1 MTVARIIKV
10 ETKGV
15 PTHCAEPSD
24 VYEHTFVVR
33 QWENVLDRP
42 EEPEISARFL
52 DPEVRAQLI
61 DWLREAD

>member
-1 MTVARIIKV
+1 MTVSRIIKV

-15 PTHCAEPSD
+15 PTRCSVPSD

-33 QWENVLDRP
+33 QWENVTDRP
-42 EEPEISARFL
+42 EEPELSARFL

-61 DWLREAD
+61 EWLREAD